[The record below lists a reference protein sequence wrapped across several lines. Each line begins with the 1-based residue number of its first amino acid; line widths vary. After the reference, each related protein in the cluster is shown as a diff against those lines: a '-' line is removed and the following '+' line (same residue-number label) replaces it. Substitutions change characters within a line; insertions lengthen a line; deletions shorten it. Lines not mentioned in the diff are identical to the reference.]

1 MSRSIE
7 EILANIDSAT
17 AEELALIADDSF
29 TGEEKGAVQD
39 EVATVATP
47 AASGDATQKPVE
59 TQNAEQAPIQTRD
72 GKHTIPY
79 EVLASTRAAKEA
91 AEPQL
96 DFFNYIASLGFQ
108 TMIFLGE
115 MPNPITNQVEKNLKQ
130 AKFLID
136 TLVILRDKTKGN
148 LSKEEDDLLNGSIYE
163 LQLRYVDLSK

>member
-1 MSRSIE
+1 MDLHNRFGDDVNKGGGLLGPDGQP
-7 EILANIDSAT
+7 LASSP
-17 AEELALIADDSF
+17 E
-29 TGEEKGAVQD
+29 
-39 EVATVATP
+39 P
-47 AASGDATQKPVE
+47 AAADA
-59 TQNAEQAPIQTRD
+59 ADAAAQAQ
-72 GKHTIPY
+72 
-79 EVLASTRAAKEA
+79 
-91 AEPQL
+91 EPQL

-115 MPNPITNQVEKNLKQ
+115 MPNPITNKVEKNLKQ

>member
-1 MSRSIE
+1 MTIQNRWG
-7 EILANIDSAT
+7 DQV
-17 AEELALIADDSF
+17 
-29 TGEEKGAVQD
+29 EKEGGLLGPDGQPLVASPKASEVQ
-39 EVATVATP
+39 EP
-47 AASGDATQKPVE
+47 KE
-59 TQNAEQAPIQTRD
+59 TT
-72 GKHTIPY
+72 T
-79 EVLASTRAAKEA
+79 
-91 AEPQL
+91 EPSL

-115 MPNPITNQVEKNLKQ
+115 MPNPITNQIEKNLKQ

>member
-1 MSRSIE
+1 MHFTERVYMTLQNRWGDSVEKDGGLLGPDGQPLSSSQASKDAPAE
-7 EILANIDSAT
+7 ANED
-17 AEELALIADDSF
+17 AEKTD
-29 TGEEKGAVQD
+29 K
-39 EVATVATP
+39 
-47 AASGDATQKPVE
+47 
-59 TQNAEQAPIQTRD
+59 
-72 GKHTIPY
+72 
-79 EVLASTRAAKEA
+79 
-91 AEPQL
+91 EPQL

-115 MPNPITNQVEKNLKQ
+115 MPNPVTNQVEKNLKQ

>member
-1 MSRSIE
+1 MTLQNRWGDNVEKEGGLLGPDGQPLTSSPQASQKE
-7 EILANIDSAT
+7 EP
-17 AEELALIADDSF
+17 
-29 TGEEKGAVQD
+29 K
-39 EVATVATP
+39 
-47 AASGDATQKPVE
+47 DAP
-59 TQNAEQAPIQTRD
+59 
-72 GKHTIPY
+72 
-79 EVLASTRAAKEA
+79 

-163 LQLRYVDLSK
+163 LQMRYVDLSK

>member
-1 MSRSIE
+1 MDLHNRFGDNVE
-7 EILANIDSAT
+7 NGGGLLGPDGQPLASASEP
-17 AEELALIADDSF
+17 AAKDE
-29 TGEEKGAVQD
+29 AVQ
-39 EVATVATP
+39 A
-47 AASGDATQKPVE
+47 Q
-59 TQNAEQAPIQTRD
+59 
-72 GKHTIPY
+72 
-79 EVLASTRAAKEA
+79 
-91 AEPQL
+91 EPQL

-115 MPNPITNQVEKNLKQ
+115 MPNPITNKVEKNLKQ

>member
-1 MSRSIE
+1 MRRKVGFWVLMDSLWLLRLRPLKE
-7 EILANIDSAT
+7 E
-17 AEELALIADDSF
+17 
-29 TGEEKGAVQD
+29 
-39 EVATVATP
+39 
-47 AASGDATQKPVE
+47 AAARP
-59 TQNAEQAPIQTRD
+59 P
-72 GKHTIPY
+72 
-79 EVLASTRAAKEA
+79 

-163 LQLRYVDLSK
+163 LQLRFVDLSK

>member
-1 MSRSIE
+1 MDIQNRFG
-7 EILANIDSAT
+7 DSV
-17 AEELALIADDSF
+17 EKDSGLLGPDGQPL
-29 TGEEKGAVQD
+29 TSSPQ
-39 EVATVATP
+39 
-47 AASGDATQKPVE
+47 AS
-59 TQNAEQAPIQTRD
+59 
-72 GKHTIPY
+72 
-79 EVLASTRAAKEA
+79 
-91 AEPQL
+91 AEPSEKAEGEQQL

-163 LQLRYVDLSK
+163 LQMRYVDLSK

>member
-1 MSRSIE
+1 MTLQNRWGDNVEKEGGLLGPDGQPLSSSSKTSPE
-7 EILANIDSAT
+7 DVPQAT
-17 AEELALIADDSF
+17 
-29 TGEEKGAVQD
+29 
-39 EVATVATP
+39 
-47 AASGDATQKPVE
+47 
-59 TQNAEQAPIQTRD
+59 
-72 GKHTIPY
+72 
-79 EVLASTRAAKEA
+79 

-115 MPNPITNQVEKNLKQ
+115 MPNPVTNQVEKNLKQ

>member
-1 MSRSIE
+1 MSLQNRWGDNVEKEGGLLGPDGQPLASSPKAPE
-7 EILANIDSAT
+7 EGAPPET
-17 AEELALIADDSF
+17 AEP
-29 TGEEKGAVQD
+29 K
-39 EVATVATP
+39 
-47 AASGDATQKPVE
+47 
-59 TQNAEQAPIQTRD
+59 
-72 GKHTIPY
+72 
-79 EVLASTRAAKEA
+79 
-91 AEPQL
+91 L

>member
-1 MSRSIE
+1 MTLQNRWGD
-7 EILANIDSAT
+7 NV
-17 AEELALIADDSF
+17 
-29 TGEEKGAVQD
+29 EKEGGLLGPDGQPL
-39 EVATVATP
+39 TSSQTP
-47 AASGDATQKPVE
+47 QEQEPKDA
-59 TQNAEQAPIQTRD
+59 
-72 GKHTIPY
+72 
-79 EVLASTRAAKEA
+79 A

-136 TLVILRDKTKGN
+136 TLLILRDKTKGN

-163 LQLRYVDLSK
+163 LQLRFVELSK

>member
-1 MSRSIE
+1 MTLQNRWGDNVEKEGGLLGPDGQPLTSTPKASPE
-7 EILANIDSAT
+7 DT
-17 AEELALIADDSF
+17 A
-29 TGEEKGAVQD
+29 
-39 EVATVATP
+39 
-47 AASGDATQKPVE
+47 
-59 TQNAEQAPIQTRD
+59 QA
-72 GKHTIPY
+72 
-79 EVLASTRAAKEA
+79 A

>member
-1 MSRSIE
+1 MTLQNRWGD
-7 EILANIDSAT
+7 NV
-17 AEELALIADDSF
+17 
-29 TGEEKGAVQD
+29 EKDGGLLG
-39 EVATVATP
+39 P
-47 AASGDATQKPVE
+47 
-59 TQNAEQAPIQTRD
+59 D
-72 GKHTIPY
+72 GKPLTSSP
-79 EVLASTRAAKEA
+79 EAPTEDTSKPA

-115 MPNPITNQVEKNLKQ
+115 MPNPVTNQVEKNLKQ

>member
-1 MSRSIE
+1 MTLQNRW
-7 EILANIDSAT
+7 
-17 AEELALIADDSF
+17 
-29 TGEEKGAVQD
+29 GENVEKEGGLLGPDGQPLSSPT
-39 EVATVATP
+39 EVP
-47 AASGDATQKPVE
+47 KEDAA
-59 TQNAEQAPIQTRD
+59 QA
-72 GKHTIPY
+72 G
-79 EVLASTRAAKEA
+79 

-115 MPNPITNQVEKNLKQ
+115 MPNPMTNQTEKNLKQ

-163 LQLRYVDLSK
+163 LQLRYVELSK

>member
-1 MSRSIE
+1 MAGSWART
-7 EILANIDSAT
+7 DSLCRQASLEGS
-17 AEELALIADDSF
+17 ACASKED
-29 TGEEKGAVQD
+29 
-39 EVATVATP
+39 VAKT
-47 AASGDATQKPVE
+47 
-59 TQNAEQAPIQTRD
+59 
-72 GKHTIPY
+72 
-79 EVLASTRAAKEA
+79 A

>member
-1 MSRSIE
+1 MSLQNRWGD
-7 EILANIDSAT
+7 NV
-17 AEELALIADDSF
+17 
-29 TGEEKGAVQD
+29 EK
-39 EVATVATP
+39 
-47 AASGDATQKPVE
+47 
-59 TQNAEQAPIQTRD
+59 D
-72 GKHTIPY
+72 GGLLGPDGQP
-79 EVLASTRAAKEA
+79 LASSPKTPPEEASQAA

-136 TLVILRDKTKGN
+136 TLIILRDKTKGN

-163 LQLRYVDLSK
+163 LELRYVDLSK

>member
-1 MSRSIE
+1 MSLQNRWGDNVE
-7 EILANIDSAT
+7 KEGGGILGPDGQPLPS
-17 AEELALIADDSF
+17 SP
-29 TGEEKGAVQD
+29 Q
-39 EVATVATP
+39 
-47 AASGDATQKPVE
+47 ASPE
-59 TQNAEQAPIQTRD
+59 P
-72 GKHTIPY
+72 
-79 EVLASTRAAKEA
+79 KEA
-91 AEPQL
+91 SAEPQL

-148 LSKEEDDLLNGSIYE
+148 LTKEEDDLLNGSIYE